1 MNRNHQGRND
11 QNRTNQGRH
20 HLAYDQSHRPEEQR
34 SHYDSYARR
43 FNNHRPYEDRLRER
57 MKKNERH
64 DWESQ
69 MNKPDRERW
78 ARHMNTGV
86 IDEWDTFEEPTSMSD
101 NYESFH
107 QGIEP
112 VQISARERLRHD
124 RVQNA
129 ARDFHDQGL
138 SYRALSER
146 HPERFLGE
154 EYLLNSTSEPMP
166 DISYAGLGPKG
177 YRRSD
182 SSLEEEVCEILTQDP
197 YIDASEIFVAVEDGI
212 VKLSGLVDDREERF
226 EIERAVDGIWGVE
239 DILNDIKVKRRTMTK
254 TRH

>member
-20 HLAYDQSHRPEEQR
+20 HIAYDHLHRPEGQR
-34 SHYDSYARR
+34 AHYDTYARR
-43 FNNHRPYEDRLRER
+43 LGHERSYEDRLREK

-69 MNKPDRERW
+69 MNKPDGERY

-86 IDEWDTFEEPTSMSD
+86 IDEWNTEDEPTSYSD
-101 NYESFH
+101 NYEDFH
-107 QGIEP
+107 RDGEP
-112 VQISARERLRHD
+112 VQMSARERFRHN
-124 RVQNA
+124 RVQNST
-129 ARDFHDQGL
+129 RSFHDQGL
-138 SYRALSER
+138 SYRAQAER

-154 EYLLNSTSEPMP
+154 EYLLNTTSEPMP

-182 SSLEEEVCEILTQDP
+182 SSLEEEVCETLTQDP
-197 YIDASEIFVAVEDGI
+197 YIDASEIFVAVEDGV

-239 DILNDIKVKRRTMTK
+239 DILNDIKVKRRTQTK